1 MDAETRQGHRTIW
14 KVYMA
19 LCAML
24 NESFAERPVHLPRIE
39 ALKS

>member
-1 MDAETRQGHRTIW
+1 
-14 KVYMA
+14 MA